1 MKNNREIEGRNKK
14 LSRGLLWI
22 SDRFRKNLSVIA
34 VIIPVIIAV
43 WHVYNTKSWKIP
55 QRVIAWDVISYYSY
69 LPATFIYH
77 DPTLKFIDEKQPYPE
92 ILFWPNKTS
101 DNRYV
106 IKMSLGLSYLYA
118 PFFFL
123 AHATVGLTD
132 QNPSGFSPH
141 YKYFLVLSGIF
152 FYLIG
157 LLVLRKILRRY
168 FSEFI
173 TAFVI
178 LTIALATNLFYY
190 GSTEATMPHVYL
202 FALIN
207 IFILIT
213 IRWYESPGYLKTI
226 LLGIL
231 TGLISLIRP
240 TNLII
245 LFFFLLWDIR
255 SGKDLKIRFQTLGKY
270 FHHII
275 IIGILTFIIWIPQ
288 FLYWKTATGHWVF
301 FSYVGERFY
310 FLHPQILNGLFSF
323 RKGWLLYTPV
333 MIFALAGI
341 PVLWHRR
348 KEFFWPVI
356 VLLILHIYL
365 IYSWWCWYYGGSLGS
380 RPMIDIYGP
389 LAVSMAAFLQWTLE
403 KKKWIRITL
412 ITLFLMA
419 GFKGGLLNIQYYYGT
434 IHWEGMTS
442 RAYFKSLFRIK
453 YYPEIND
460 LIKIPDH
467 ESAKKGVEKYFLNNR
482 IVDNE

>member
-1 MKNNREIEGRNKK
+1 MKKKRKIEGGN
-14 LSRGLLWI
+14 I
-22 SDRFRKNLSVIA
+22 NLSQGLKWIA
-34 VIIPVIIAV
+34 DRIRNNISIFAVLIPVCIAI
-43 WHVYNTKSWKIP
+43 WHVYNIKSWKIP
-55 QRVIAWDVISYYSY
+55 QRVICWDVVSYYAY

-77 DPTLKFIDEKQPYPE
+77 DPTLKFIEKKQPYPE

-101 DNRYV
+101 DNKYV

-123 AHATVGLTD
+123 AHATVGLTH

-141 YKYFLVLSGIF
+141 YKYFLLLSGILY
-152 FYLIG
+152 YLIG
-157 LLVLRKILRRY
+157 LLVLRKILRML
-168 FSEFI
+168 FSEYL

-202 FALIN
+202 FALTN
-207 IFILIT
+207 IFILTT

-226 LLGIL
+226 LLGVL

-240 TNLII
+240 TNLIV
-245 LFFFLLWDIR
+245 LVFFFLWDIKTW
-255 SGKDLKIRFQTLGKY
+255 KDLNVRFKTLMRY
-270 FHHII
+270 FHHFI
-275 IIGILTFIIWIPQ
+275 IIGILIFIIWIPQ

-301 FSYVGERFY
+301 FSYIGERFY

-333 MIFALAGI
+333 MIFAVAGI

-348 KEFFWPVI
+348 REFFWPV
-356 VLLILHIYL
+356 LILFVLHVYL
-365 IYSWWCWYYGGSLGS
+365 IYSWWCWWYGGSLGS

-389 LAVSMAAFLQWTLE
+389 LAVSMAFFLQWILE
-403 KKKWIRITL
+403 RKKWIRFTL
-412 ITLFLMA
+412 LTLFLMT
-419 GFKGGLLNIQYYYGT
+419 GLKGGLLNIQYYYGT

-442 RAYFKSLFRIK
+442 KAYFKSFFRIK
-453 YYPEIND
+453 YYPEIKY
-460 LIKIPDH
+460 LIRVPDH
-467 ESAKKGVEKYFLNNR
+467 KVGIKGEEKYFLNDR
-482 IVDNE
+482 IEVNK

>member
-1 MKNNREIEGRNKK
+1 MKIIGNSGSGNEK
-14 LSRGLLWI
+14 I
-22 SDRFRKNLSVIA
+22 SKALIWLTDRIRKNLSLLA
-34 VIIPVIIAV
+34 VIIPVLIAL
-43 WHVYNTKSWKIP
+43 WHVYNIKSWKIP
-55 QRVIAWDVISYYSY
+55 QRVIAWDVISYYAY

-77 DPTLKFIDEKQPYPE
+77 DPTLKFIDEKLPYPE
-92 ILFWPNKTS
+92 VLFWPNRTS

-106 IKMSLGLSYLYA
+106 IKMSMGLSYLYA

-123 AHATVGLTD
+123 AHATIGLTD

-141 YKYFLVLSGIF
+141 YKYFLVIGGIL

-157 LLVLRKILRRY
+157 LLALRKILRMY

-173 TAFVI
+173 TAFVL

-190 GSTEATMPHVYL
+190 GSTENTMPHVYL
-202 FALIN
+202 FALTN
-207 IFILIT
+207 LFILTT
-213 IRWYESPGYLKTI
+213 IRWHESPGYPKTI

-231 TGLISLIRP
+231 TGIISLIRP
-240 TNLII
+240 INIII
-245 LFFFLLWDIR
+245 LVFFVLWDIKTT
-255 SGKDLKIRFQTLGKY
+255 KDFSNRFRLFFRY
-270 FHHII
+270 FQHLI
-275 IIGILTFIIWIPQ
+275 IIGILIFIIWIPQ

-310 FLHPQILNGLFSF
+310 FLRPQILNGLFSF

-333 MIFALAGI
+333 MVFALAGI

-348 KEFFWPVI
+348 KEYFWPVI
-356 VLLILHIYL
+356 ILLILHIYL

-403 KKKWIRITL
+403 RKKWLRNSL
-412 ITLFLMA
+412 IALFLLT

-442 RAYFKSLFRIK
+442 KAYFKSFFRIK

-460 LIKIPDH
+460 LIRIPDH
-467 ESAKKGVEKYFLNNR
+467 EAAQKGQEKYFLDNR
-482 IVDNE
+482 IE